1 MTCGA
6 CPEQY
11 DVMLDGQKV
20 AYLRLRH
27 GSFTVNVPD
36 CGGEMIYHA
45 NPKGDG
51 MFEDKERDYYIHNAL
66 GAIEKYYTS
75 KERLDRFKKDFDE
88 YLAETSDEELLK
100 YFPEQDPS
108 YEENLERFVG
118 KKVRVHSGN
127 DQYGVFIVEGIL
139 KKEGSGYCIR
149 EEGAYCHFSLD
160 SNPYFNESYYEE
172 TETRVAEFT
181 LLGDDV

>member
-11 DVMLDGQKV
+11 DVRLDGETV

-108 YEENLERFVG
+108 YEENLEKFLG
-118 KKVRVHSGN
+118 KKVRIHSESDDGI
-127 DQYGVFIVEGIL
+127 FIIDGIL
-139 KKEGSGYCIR
+139 RKEGSGYCIR
-149 EEGAYCHFSLD
+149 EKDAYCSFGLNSRPWYNEL
-160 SNPYFNESYYEE
+160 YFNECG
-172 TETRVAEFT
+172 VAEFI
-181 LLGDDV
+181 LGNYD